1 MNDRSLLAGAADMVF
16 AGSPLDRCEVL
27 RRDPGA
33 LAAAAQQANA
43 RVLHLC
49 KGDPEV
55 DENGLIWH
63 AIDPSSPEHT
73 DMIFLGKLDGQ
84 PLFARPSGPSE
95 QHIPARAAAMQMP
108 HRDTAIY
115 GQAKSFLDWHYR
127 HPHCA
132 RCGGRTEMAAGGAK
146 RICSACEAEHFPR
159 VDPVVI
165 MLAQHEDKVL
175 LGRQASW
182 PPGVWSALA
191 GFVEPA
197 ETLEEACARELQE
210 EAGVSVDIAA
220 TRYIF
225 CQPWPFPSSIM
236 VGLVAPAL
244 SDELSVDT
252 QELEAARWF
261 SRDDV
266 RAMLAG
272 THPHAALPPSIAIAR
287 RLAELWA
294 EDKI

>member
-1 MNDRSLLAGAADMVF
+1 
-16 AGSPLDRCEVL
+16 
-27 RRDPGA
+27 
-33 LAAAAQQANA
+33 
-43 RVLHLC
+43 
-49 KGDPEV
+49 
-55 DENGLIWH
+55 
-63 AIDPSSPEHT
+63 
-73 DMIFLGKLDGQ
+73 
-84 PLFARPSGPSE
+84 
-95 QHIPARAAAMQMP
+95 
-108 HRDTAIY
+108 
-115 GQAKSFLDWHYR
+115 
-127 HPHCA
+127 
-132 RCGGRTEMAAGGAK
+132 
-146 RICSACEAEHFPR
+146 
-159 VDPVVI
+159 
-165 MLAQHEDKVL
+165 LAQHEDKVL

-294 EDKI
+294 EDRI